1 MTRLDDFR
9 QAATPLDRFLHAS
22 VGEDRNGNPVTVLST
37 FARLG
42 LDPWEEATGL
52 SKRAPESAR
61 LRLGGLLA
69 RVRDVAGAGSGTSV
83 QRLLDLL
90 PQKASAHPQRGGAPS
105 AHSNGFGL
113 GEILAIIALLLV
125 MYSLFFGPGGSG
137 G

>member
-1 MTRLDDFR
+1 MSRLDDFR
-9 QAATPLDRFLHAS
+9 QAATPVDRFLHAS

-42 LDPWEEATGL
+42 LDPWKEARGL
-52 SKRAPESAR
+52 SRQPPESAR

-69 RVRDVAGAGSGTSV
+69 RFPDVAGAGSGASV

-90 PQKASAHPQRGGAPS
+90 PQEASPHLQRGGAPS
-105 AHSNGFGL
+105 LLAHGFGL